1 MKETSFFIDLM
12 DIKVT
17 TLQLFLGMDI
27 TPFVIS
33 KIQQRLSW
41 YSDLGW
47 EWQEKNERT
56 KDTYFYKYRNYHQSI
71 RALCGF
77 CDICV

>member
-1 MKETSFFIDLM
+1 MKETSFFIDPM

-56 KDTYFYKYRNYHQSI
+56 KEKDRKKA
-71 RALCGF
+71 AL
-77 CDICV
+77 INRKNMNPQKIK